1 MPHPIYSTIQKP
13 TLLINIEQ
21 TKTNIA
27 FMAQKA
33 RSQGV
38 RFRPHF
44 KTHQS
49 VEIGEWFRAEGV
61 GAITVSSVDMAN
73 YFADNGWQDITLAF
87 PVNRRQAEA
96 LYSLARRV
104 KLGLLVESLESIRWL
119 QTAGLPAEIWIKI
132 DSGAHRTGIPWN
144 QTDAVLALLEAGRG
158 LNLRGLLTHAGST
171 YGAVDPVAV
180 YAEST
185 ARMLDLRDQLHT
197 LSGLHLQVSVGDT
210 PGCTLS
216 PDLGPVDEIRPG
228 NFVFYDAEQYA
239 FGSCRAEQI
248 AVAAAC
254 PVVALHPERETVV
267 IYGGAIHLSKD
278 YWAQDGHACYGLVTL
293 PTAEGWS
300 LPLSGAYVTSLSQ
313 EHGILHVP
321 AAQMANIQI
330 GELVC
335 ILPAHSCLTA
345 QALGR
350 YLTFDGEWI
359 EMGI

>member
-1 MPHPIYSTIQKP
+1 MPHPIYSSIQKP
-13 TLLINIEQ
+13 TLLINVEQ
-21 TKTNIA
+21 AKANIA
-27 FMAQKA
+27 FMAHKA

-49 VEIGEWFRAEGV
+49 AEIGEWFRAEGV
-61 GAITVSSVDMAN
+61 NAITVSSVDMAI
-73 YFADNGWQDITLAF
+73 YFADNGWEDITLAF
-87 PVNRRQAEA
+87 PVNRRQVEA

-104 KLGLLVESLESIRWL
+104 KLGLLVESLESTQWL
-119 QTAGLPAEIWIKI
+119 QTAALPADIWIKI
-132 DSGAHRTGIPWN
+132 DSGAHRTGIPWD
-144 QTDAVLALLEAGRG
+144 QTQAVLALLEAGRS

-171 YGAVDPVAV
+171 YGAADPAAV

-185 ARMLDLRDQLHT
+185 SRMLNLRDQLQT
-197 LSGLHLQVSVGDT
+197 LSGLRLQVSVGDT

-216 PDLGPVDEIRPG
+216 ANLGPVDEIRPG

-254 PVVALHPERETVV
+254 PIVALHPERETVV

-278 YWAQDGHACYGLVTL
+278 YWTQNGHACYGLVTL

-300 LPLSGAYVTSLSQ
+300 APLPGAYVASLSQ
-313 EHGILHVP
+313 EHGILRIP
-321 AAQMANIQI
+321 AAQFQDFQI
-330 GELVC
+330 GGLVN

-359 EMGI
+359 EMGV